1 MEEKERAER
10 QQLWEQIEASE
21 KQEAGRGSAR
31 NEKPREFFGDS
42 RSPSQS
48 EEDGEEVQEAGA
60 ARTRTQ
66 RARRSDWKTRQFF
79 GDSQFPPRSPGDDE
93 DDVEEEEPE
102 NAAVSDDD
110 APAADADEEDADA
123 DEEDAWYV
131 GGTQAFPDMSPLPEE
146 DDDEEDADAPAPNDK
161 PLTPLGCSKCRY
173 ASKGCGRCR
182 TMRQCDI
189 DGTPYPWSAAA
200 RGGWRAATL
209 PGS

>member
-31 NEKPREFFGDS
+31 NRKPREFFGDS

-48 EEDGEEVQEAGA
+48 EEDREELQQAGV
-60 ARTRTQ
+60 ARTRAQ

-93 DDVEEEEPE
+93 EDVEEPE
-102 NAAVSDDD
+102 IAIVSDDD
-110 APAADADEEDADA
+110 APVVEEDEEDADA
-123 DEEDAWYV
+123 DGEDAWYV

-146 DDDEEDADAPAPNDK
+146 EEEEEDAV
-161 PLTPLGCSKCRY
+161 
-173 ASKGCGRCR
+173 
-182 TMRQCDI
+182 MV
-189 DGTPYPWSAAA
+189 
-200 RGGWRAATL
+200 
-209 PGS
+209 